1 MVQNPNCNTNN
12 TVTIHS
18 GKLLPWPSL
27 VSPKE
32 IPAPKDSGLPLNA
45 YMLHNP
51 AHVELNAIDL
61 AWDTVVRFS
70 PFIEILG
77 EGFFADFAHV
87 SDDESRHFS
96 WCAQRLAE
104 LDMVICQPTIGY
116 GGNVK
121 NHQTMLGC
129 TFGCDPTSPGTPL
142 RPSPSVFLSNG
153 CYHLEAGGLDAGPRL
168 VKKLV
173 GFGDNGTSK
182 IVARIADEEVAHVAV
197 GVYWFDSICEK
208 LNCAPDFTFKD
219 LLKEYNVELKGP
231 FNYSARDESGIP
243 GDWYDDA
250 SSASTKDKK
259 DKDGNQ
265 KQLSA
270 ALGFSLGSS
279 LRLSRPPRLNSWPRR
294 LDSWAIVD
302 MHMPLLFVR
311 NSNSG
316 VCVGVG
322 EGSTACYGV
331 VHLSD
336 PLLATFCFHQFRH

>member
-1 MVQNPNCNTNN
+1 MRSFQRFENLLDDQSS
-12 TVTIHS
+12 TIYGLKVEAS
-18 GKLLPWPSL
+18 SLAEFGSIVLSTTDPLFSSPSFLTWLTPYGAATTSPL

-142 RPSPSVFLSNG
+142 RPSPS
-153 CYHLEAGGLDAGPRL
+153 EAGGLDAGPRL

-173 GFGDNGTSK
+173 GFGDNRTSK
-182 IVARIADEEVAHVAV
+182 IAARIADEEVAHVAV
-197 GVYWFDSICEK
+197 
-208 LNCAPDFTFKD
+208 D

-231 FNYSARDESGIP
+231 FNYSARDKSGIP

-279 LRLSRPPRLNSWPRR
+279 LRLSRPPRLNRWPRR
-294 LDSWAIVD
+294 LDSWYI
-302 MHMPLLFVR
+302 
-311 NSNSG
+311 
-316 VCVGVG
+316 
-322 EGSTACYGV
+322 STGRE
-331 VHLSD
+331 HLSSTRYNNE
-336 PLLATFCFHQFRH
+336 LGEIIVLAHFDH